1 MSGKQ
6 VPCGD
11 STMENDYGIPIAVV
25 TIKETDSE
33 IVQHATM
40 LNSGDAILYAR
51 SCRRFGADAKI
62 PPFDATAVI
71 VTYYK
76 DSEGKIGIPA

>member
-1 MSGKQ
+1 
-6 VPCGD
+6 
-11 STMENDYGIPIAVV
+11 MERDYDAIPEFVETV
-25 TIKETDSE
+25 SETDTE

-62 PPFDATAVI
+62 PPFDATTVV

-76 DSEGKIGIPA
+76 DSDGKIGIPA

>member
-11 STMENDYGIPIAVV
+11 STMESDYAIPMAVV

>member
-1 MSGKQ
+1 MKANQSS
-6 VPCGD
+6 CGD
-11 STMENDYGIPIAVV
+11 STMEHDYGIPMAVV
-25 TIKETDSE
+25 TIKETDTE

-62 PPFDATAVI
+62 PPFDPTAVV